1 VILLLLAC
9 ASPRPWTEAE
19 VLAGARA
26 HADKNGDGTVAADEL
41 PAGKGVDTNRDGK
54 VDDAELRAWMVKA
67 AAEWRA
73 PGWTPPGGG
82 APAAPPASEGWM
94 ILETLRL
101 EALAADP
108 AAAVPT
114 VADMDR
120 LRNASRLDD
129 PMGQWAVNR
138 IKDACDKAG
147 VAFPKGLLLEPNG
160 PPPTGAP
167 ARPQPPSRP

>member
-1 VILLLLAC
+1 MILLLLAC

-26 HADKNGDGTVAADEL
+26 RADKNGDGTVAADEI
-41 PAGKGVDTNRDGK
+41 PAAKGVDVNRDGR

-82 APAAPPASEGWM
+82 APASPPASEGWM
-94 ILETLRL
+94 ILETLRQ

-120 LRNASRLDD
+120 LRTASRLDD

-147 VAFPKGLLLEPNG
+147 VAFPKGLLLEPTG
-160 PPPTGAP
+160 PVPNAGPVRTPPVP
-167 ARPQPPSRP
+167 HP